1 MKKPLYTTAAQED
14 WIAILRYISSDKP
27 DTAVSWVEKIEDNCL
42 LIASQ
47 SEMGELQSKLGSDVR
62 CNFVG
67 RYVIFYRRHED
78 TVEILRV
85 VPGDRDITKLG
96 GRPTEGFQDTV
107 LNEARDA

>member
-14 WIAILRYISSDKP
+14 LIAILHYISRDKP
-27 DTAVSWVEKIEDNCL
+27 NAAVSWVEKIEDKCL

-47 SEMGELQSKLGSDVR
+47 PEMGELQSKLGSDVR

-67 RYVIFYRRHED
+67 RYVIFHRRHED

-85 VPGDRDITKLG
+85 VPGDRKITKL
-96 GRPTEGFQDTV
+96 
-107 LNEARDA
+107 